1 MGVSSMRRDGKM
13 AVKPWDWKG
22 KPDRDDKRWHD
33 KDDRKWDNDDRWRRK
48 RCK

>member
-1 MGVSSMRRDGKM
+1 M

-22 KPDRDDKRWHD
+22 KSDDKRWHD
-33 KDDRKWDNDDRWRRK
+33 KDDRKWDDDDRKRRR